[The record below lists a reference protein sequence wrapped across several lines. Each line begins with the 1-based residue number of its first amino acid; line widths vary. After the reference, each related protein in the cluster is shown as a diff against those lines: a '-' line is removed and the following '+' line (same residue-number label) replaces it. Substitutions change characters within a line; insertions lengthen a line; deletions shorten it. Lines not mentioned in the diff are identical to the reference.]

1 MNGMFDNY
9 NFDSIERINELK
21 NIVKRCIKDIKDLK
35 IFELNCQ
42 KIK

>member
-21 NIVKRCIKDIKDLK
+21 NIVKRWIKDIKDLK
-35 IFELNCQ
+35 ISELNCQ